1 MEIDGRN
8 EKLGYK
14 IRQARGERIP
24 YLVILGEKEQASG
37 TLSVRCRDAEEAGQ
51 DMGEMEMEEFAALFK

>member
-1 MEIDGRN
+1 MEMDERN

-37 TLSVRCRDAEEAGQ
+37 TLSVRCRDAKEEGQ